1 MLTIPKRPKV
11 PFTVN
16 VVRDTP
22 GIPESEPYRV
32 TKRNDLRVEGD
43 DPRKSKQKML
53 SFSDFVGIHFPKQ
66 RRNASSTHSSSSEK
80 LKKSIIL
87 KLIDLKT

>member
-16 VVRDTP
+16 VVRNTP

-32 TKRNDLRVEGD
+32 TKRNDLRAEGAY
-43 DPRKSKQKML
+43 PRKTKRKML
-53 SFSDFVGIHFPKQ
+53 SFSDFVRIHFPKQ
-66 RRNASSTHSSSSEK
+66 LRKTPTTHSSSSEK

-87 KLIDLKT
+87 KLNDLTT